1 MTAYEIAEEWQT
13 NYTNTPLEERIEWH
27 KKNGLVFI
35 TPKIFVIASEVYFDK
50 EQEDIDMETT
60 SPNAWFIELATSS
73 DKMTPIREIMRVLP
87 TKREWVLWCRDGIN
101 KLHSYNWDKLARKV
115 GL

>member
-35 TPKIFVIASEVYFDK
+35 TPKLFVIASEVYFDK

-60 SPNAWFIELATSS
+60 SQNAWLIELATRS